1 MKINNW
7 PMPKSIVNNLFK
19 KTSFN
24 KVTIILKTNKTF
36 NYRVHILIKILA
48 RL

>member
-7 PMPKSIVNNLFK
+7 EVPKSIVNNLFK
-19 KTSFN
+19 KTSFI
-24 KVTIILKTNKTF
+24 KETISLKTNKTF
-36 NYRVHILIKILA
+36 NYRVPILIKILA